1 VNKFLGKLKEH
12 LKHGG
17 PFEVIKLFFLRIKYL
32 TTYPKRHR
40 AYKLQ
45 LKADEKAK
53 IWEKQNA
60 LPAHKRGV
68 YFSRHRF
75 NSTKRTIGRLL
86 NTISIFSHRNSKIL
100 VVLHFFYEKSIDE
113 VIEYLK
119 NLSCYNYDLI
129 VTYPNVSAYSEMK
142 KKIHHLKPDAK
153 IIECPNKGYDIGSFI
168 KVVNGTNLKDYD
180 IVFKLQ
186 TKSTNKS
193 IFIYNQYFE
202 GHDWFKNLWDGVLG
216 SYSVHRTI
224 RKLCTKNKKYG
235 LVAAKNLIIHDP
247 KHKQA
252 LVQETIEG
260 YGKIKYQSNYR
271 FVAGSCFAIRARCL
285 QTIQKAKINP
295 DDFEETKYGFFS
307 LAHVIERAICFS
319 GMSGYKYYGNRV
331 DLCRKLKWARLEKK
345 LNRMSALQIAELP
358 QYEISPDFVWHV
370 LESRFLEKYEIVE
383 ISLKDIKREYFD
395 GTIKTLQECEPY
407 LYLNGNINKYKKYV
421 EFQEKHN
428 LPHMSIARFDKLMDS
443 IKKNGYNKKYPI
455 IIGRYNYVWDGQ
467 HRACILMKLYGE
479 DYKIKVIKCYAVAID
494 FFKVRPFSG
503 KVVTVPQKW

>member
-1 VNKFLGKLKEH
+1 MGKLKEH
-12 LKHGG
+12 LKHSG
-17 PFEVIKLFFLRIKYL
+17 PFGTLKLIFLRAKYL
-32 TTYPKRHR
+32 IVYPKRHH

-45 LKADEKAK
+45 LKADKKAK
-53 IWEKQNA
+53 TWEKQNA
-60 LPAHKRGV
+60 LPAYKRGIYPV
-68 YFSRHRF
+68 HRKLHGI
-75 NSTKRTIGRLL
+75 KRAIGRLL
-86 NTISIFSHRNSKIL
+86 NAISIFSHRDAKIL

-129 VTYPNVSAYSEMK
+129 VTHPDVSKYSEMK
-142 KKIHHLKPDAK
+142 KKIHRLKPDAK
-153 IIECPNKGYDIGSFI
+153 IIECPNRGYDIGSFI
-168 KVVNGTNLKDYD
+168 KVINNTNLKDYD
-180 IVFKLQ
+180 MIFKLQ

-202 GHDWFKNLWDGVLG
+202 GQDWFKNLWDGILG
-216 SYSVHRTI
+216 GFTVHRTI
-224 RKLCTKNKKYG
+224 RKLCAKNKKYG

-252 LVQETIEG
+252 LVRETIES
-260 YGKIKYQSNYR
+260 YGKIKYQSNYQ
-271 FVAGSCFAIRARCL
+271 FVAGSCFAIRAKCL
-285 QTIQKAKINP
+285 QKIQEAKISP
-295 DDFEETKYGFFS
+295 ESFEETKYGFFS

-319 GMSGYKYYGNRV
+319 GMSGYKYYGNHV
-331 DLCRKLKWARLEKK
+331 DLCRKLKWGRLEKK

-383 ISLKDIKREYFD
+383 MPLKDIKREYFD

-407 LYLNGNINKYKKYV
+407 LYLNGDVDTYKKYV
-421 EFQEKHN
+421 EFQEKHK
-428 LPHMSIARFDKLMDS
+428 LPHMSLSRFDKLINS

-467 HRACILMKLYGE
+467 HRACILMKLHGE
-479 DYKIKVIKCYAVAID
+479 DYRVKVIKCYAVAID

-503 KVVTVPQKW
+503 KVITVPQNW